1 MKQIQ
6 NMIES
11 SSTKSEAMNM
21 LNTWRIF
28 GNITGKYY
36 SKGRELINKEFKK

>member
-1 MKQIQ
+1 MKKIQ

-11 SSTKSEAMNM
+11 SPTKSEAMNM

-28 GNITGKYY
+28 GNITEEQY
-36 SKGRELINKEFKK
+36 SKGREFINKEFKK